1 MLNQDNQ
8 IARNQEQLKNQNFT
22 NFVTNMKKLKNAF
35 LLLGFAYKAKR

>member
-1 MLNQDNQ
+1 MLNQNNQ

-22 NFVTNMKKLKNAF
+22 NFVTNMKLKNAF